1 MPLLQLICPLQGLTA
16 KNISKK
22 FMPID
27 YPKQNDETVYDL
39 NSGRANLQ
47 PEIINESVIKEKD
60 RSGGGTGIRTL
71 GRLLTYAGFQD
82 QCFQP
87 LSHPSA
93 EMFPAAGATKNGSWI
108 RTMAEGQGFE
118 PWVGY

>member
-1 MPLLQLICPLQGLTA
+1 MRGI
-16 KNISKK
+16 
-22 FMPID
+22 
-27 YPKQNDETVYDL
+27 
-39 NSGRANLQ
+39 
-47 PEIINESVIKEKD
+47 

-87 LSHPSA
+87 LSHPSTGLYSIAGCVRIHA
-93 EMFPAAGATKNGSWI
+93 E
-108 RTMAEGQGFE
+108 MAEGQGFE